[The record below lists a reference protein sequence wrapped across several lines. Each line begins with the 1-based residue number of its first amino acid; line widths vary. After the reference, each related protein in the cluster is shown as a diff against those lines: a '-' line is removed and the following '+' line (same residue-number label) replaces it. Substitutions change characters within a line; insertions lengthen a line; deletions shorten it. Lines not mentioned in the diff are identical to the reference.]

1 MKQKPDQ
8 NKINTAQHHLQDVQN
23 YKISASIIR
32 SKEKLILEQEKQN
45 KFFFDR
51 EKQKQKAKQLQKI
64 QDNKTTTITNDF
76 PILKHWK
83 FFSSQYTKTQTY
95 SRIRETLSET
105 IKPKVND
112 KENETLIKQ
121 ITLTELKTAIFQIEN
136 GKSPGIDGFPI
147 EFYESQYEIIK
158 NSLLQLYNSIL
169 FQKENLTPSINQAII
184 TLIPTNDKKELVKN
198 WRPKSFLC
206 VDYKILTKILSKQA

>member
-51 EKQKQKAKQLQKI
+51 EKQKAKQLQKI

-76 PILKHWK
+76 PILK
-83 FFSSQYTKTQTY
+83 Q
-95 SRIRETLSET
+95 
-105 IKPKVND
+105 
-112 KENETLIKQ
+112 
-121 ITLTELKTAIFQIEN
+121 
-136 GKSPGIDGFPI
+136 
-147 EFYESQYEIIK
+147 
-158 NSLLQLYNSIL
+158 
-169 FQKENLTPSINQAII
+169 
-184 TLIPTNDKKELVKN
+184 
-198 WRPKSFLC
+198 
-206 VDYKILTKILSKQA
+206 